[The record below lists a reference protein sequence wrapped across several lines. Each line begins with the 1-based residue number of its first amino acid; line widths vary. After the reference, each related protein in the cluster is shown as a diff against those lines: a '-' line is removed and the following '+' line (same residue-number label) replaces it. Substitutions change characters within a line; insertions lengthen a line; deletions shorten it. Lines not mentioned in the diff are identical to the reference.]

1 MLKVVKERG
10 SVTASISESKNM
22 LNPVENLWRIELL
35 YGKHPDYTE
44 LTYAVNFTTKL
55 EGTASKCF
63 LVIDLRERFDQHLR
77 DLNVFGAL
85 ERDEFHKVIDYVK
98 YLKINGIFRRV
109 PNLLEEM
116 EGSAGM
122 DESLELFEMVT
133 DGILSDLDSFPSISS
148 DAYKHGISAGVL
160 LDTEQ
165 YVEKY
170 GENAVGVTPEFLFET
185 LSLEGSTK
193 NVRLLEIARGWR
205 EQGQL
210 LVKNKQTR
218 LQEPVKPN
226 VSSKE
231 VKRFYI
237 FKLDELGQK

>member
-1 MLKVVKERG
+1 MLTVVKSRE
-10 SVTASISESKNM
+10 VASAPSRM
-22 LNPVENLWRIELL
+22 MNPVENLWSIELL

-55 EGTASKCF
+55 EGNASKCF
-63 LVIDLRERFDQHLR
+63 LVIDLRERFEEYLR
-77 DLNVFGAL
+77 DLNVFGSL
-85 ERDEFHKVIDYVK
+85 ERNELHSVIDYIK

-109 PNLLEEM
+109 QSLLEEM
-116 EGSAGM
+116 EGSASR
-122 DESLELFEMVT
+122 DESFALFEMVV
-133 DGILSDLDSFPSISS
+133 DSIKSDLDVFPSISS
-148 DAYKHGISAGVL
+148 DAYKHGVSAGVR
-160 LDTEQ
+160 LDTDQ

-170 GENAVGVTPEFLFET
+170 GENAVGVTAEFLFET

-210 LVKNKQTR
+210 LIKNKQAR

-226 VSSKE
+226 ISSKE

-237 FKLDELGQK
+237 FKIDGLGQG